1 MVKGALYPTITL
13 IYQKRSGGSKSPP
26 YTILYQGGI
35 KMKKVL
41 IFLLVLALAAGC
53 VVPAGAEIA
62 SEYIVDE
69 PTVYVNASAESCRV
83 NLYEQLFADYCG
95 FSDVEGT
102 LEVYDYREVYHHDN
116 DGTPDWV
123 LVNSRSRDGLVGG
136 GYGVFDELAVFSP
149 ESFPFKLGWGVY
161 DIYANTFYS
170 IEKAWDMGFGDLPD
184 VFAHIAPQYDYTVF
198 LGDVDHDGELS
209 IIDSTHLQRF
219 LVDIEEL
226 EYDTAPFEH
235 CSADFGENQK
245 YISDFNRDG
254 ERDITDVTA
263 IQRHLV
269 GLGRYHHRFTAS
281 VKLDTNS
288 GLRAQAR
295 SSFTDEKVQYR
306 YTIDGSFYAGSQYGT
321 EFGAFGYDPE
331 YAPEP
336 GSFHITTGFIDAD
349 SVEIPQQSLTKG
361 DRFILTVT
369 ARDQSGQRSVAKLPF
384 CNCY

>member
-1 MVKGALYPTITL
+1 M
-13 IYQKRSGGSKSPP
+13 
-26 YTILYQGGI
+26 
-35 KMKKVL
+35 
-41 IFLLVLALAAGC
+41 
-53 VVPAGAEIA
+53 
-62 SEYIVDE
+62 
-69 PTVYVNASAESCRV
+69 
-83 NLYEQLFADYCG
+83 
-95 FSDVEGT
+95 
-102 LEVYDYREVYHHDN
+102 
-116 DGTPDWV
+116 
-123 LVNSRSRDGLVGG
+123 
-136 GYGVFDELAVFSP
+136 
-149 ESFPFKLGWGVY
+149 
-161 DIYANTFYS
+161 
-170 IEKAWDMGFGDLPD
+170 
-184 VFAHIAPQYDYTVF
+184 FAHIALQYDYTVQ

-209 IIDSTHLQRF
+209 IIDATHLQRF

-269 GLGRYHHRFTAS
+269 GLGNYRHSFTAS
-281 VKLDTNS
+281 VKLDTNN
-288 GLRAQAR
+288 GLRAQA
-295 SSFTDEKVQYR
+295 R
-306 YTIDGSFYAGSQYGT
+306 YTIDGSFCADSQYGT

-361 DRFILTVT
+361 DRFTLTVT
-369 ARDQSGQRSVAKLPF
+369 ARDQSGQRSVAKLLF